1 MTSSLLNEI
10 QSKAPST
17 QIKEFEAKESNNEP
31 QNKNNSLIINST
43 LAVDFHVQELVQK
56 SMAESNI
63 LQVEDQSWLPWM

>member
-1 MTSSLLNEI
+1 MTSSLLNGIE
-10 QSKAPST
+10 SKAPST
-17 QIKEFEAKESNNEP
+17 QTKEFEAKESNNDT
-31 QNKNNSLIINST
+31 QSKNNSFIINST